1 MKIKD
6 VTRVLEEFAPLAY
19 QESYDN
25 SGLIVGRGDAEI
37 TSAVVC
43 VDATEEVIDEA
54 VRLGA
59 GLVISHH
66 PIIFGGL
73 KRLNSERYVE
83 RVVEKAI
90 REGVALYACHTNL
103 DSTEGGMSYRLAE
116 MLGVENL
123 QLLESLPKGNGFG
136 VVGELATEV
145 DVLDF
150 VARVRDVLGVGAVRY
165 SKPAGPKVRRVA
177 VCTGSGGSLMEEV
190 VASGA
195 DVYVSA
201 DFKYNHFLDATGL
214 VTIVDAGHFETEY
227 CAIDLIC
234 EVISKKIPTFAT
246 HKSKESHNP
255 INYLA

>member
-1 MKIKD
+1 MTIKD
-6 VTRVLEEFAPLAY
+6 ITKVLEEFAPLAY

-25 SGLIVGRGDAEI
+25 SGLIVGRGDKEV

-43 VDATEEVIDEA
+43 VDATEAVIDEA

-66 PIIFGGL
+66 PIIFDGI
-73 KRLNSERYVE
+73 KRLNSSCYVE

-103 DSTEGGMSYRLAE
+103 DSTEGGMSHRLAA

-123 QLLESLPKGNGFG
+123 QLLECLPKGNGFG
-136 VVGELATEV
+136 VVGTLAKAV
-145 DVLDF
+145 DTLEF
-150 VARVRDVLGVGAVRY
+150 IGHVRDVLGVGAIRY
-165 SKPAGPKVRRVA
+165 SQPTQDKVQKVA
-177 VCTGSGGSLMEEV
+177 VCTGSGGSLLGAA

-195 DVYVSA
+195 DIYVSA
-201 DFKYNHFLDATGL
+201 DFKYNHFLDASGL
-214 VTIVDAGHFETEY
+214 LTIVDAGHFETEY
-227 CAIDLIC
+227 CAINLIC
-234 EVISKKIPTFAT
+234 EEISKKIPTFAL
-246 HKSKESHNP
+246 HKSKESLNP

>member
-1 MKIKD
+1 MKIED
-6 VTRVLEEFAPLAY
+6 ITRVLEEFAPMAY

-25 SGLIVGRGDAEI
+25 SGLIVGRGDTEVS
-37 TSAVVC
+37 SAVVC
-43 VDATEEVIDEA
+43 VDATEAVIDEA

-73 KRLNSERYVE
+73 KRLNSSCYVE

-103 DSTEGGMSYRLAE
+103 DSTDGGMSHRVAE
-116 MLGVENL
+116 MLGLENL
-123 QLLESLPKGNGFG
+123 HMLESLPKGNGFG
-136 VVGELATEV
+136 VVGTLAEEIEV
-145 DVLDF
+145 VEFIRKVRNVLN
-150 VARVRDVLGVGAVRY
+150 VGAVRY
-165 SKPAGPKVRRVA
+165 SQPASRTVRRVA
-177 VCTGSGGSLMEEV
+177 VCTGSGGSLLGEA
-190 VASGA
+190 VAAGA

-227 CAIDLIC
+227 CAINLIC
-234 EVISKKIPTFAT
+234 EVISKKIPTFAL

>member
-1 MKIKD
+1 MKIED
-6 VTRVLEEFAPLAY
+6 ITRVLEEFAPLAY

-25 SGLIVGRGDAEI
+25 SGLIVGRGDTEVS
-37 TSAVVC
+37 SAVVC
-43 VDATEEVIDEA
+43 VDATEAVIDEA

-73 KRLNSERYVE
+73 KRLNSSCYVE

-103 DSTEGGMSYRLAE
+103 DSTDGGMSHRVAE
-116 MLGVENL
+116 MLGLENL
-123 QLLESLPKGNGFG
+123 HMLESLPKGNGFG
-136 VVGELATEV
+136 VVGTLAEEIEV
-145 DVLDF
+145 VEFIRKVRNVLN
-150 VARVRDVLGVGAVRY
+150 VGAVRY
-165 SKPAGPKVRRVA
+165 SQPASRTVRRVA
-177 VCTGSGGSLMEEV
+177 VCTGSGGSLLGEA
-190 VASGA
+190 VAAGA

-227 CAIDLIC
+227 CAINLIC
-234 EVISKKIPTFAT
+234 EVISKKIPTFAL